1 MEDNKRDSGE
11 DKTDRRQDE
20 KLAEKALDF
29 QNRMPFYES
38 EPEVIYAP
46 RRKKD

>member
-1 MEDNKRDSGE
+1 MTQDDGQ
-11 DKTDRRQDE
+11 DKTDKQEEARLVKE
-20 KLAEKALDF
+20 ELNF

-46 RRKKD
+46 RVKGENE